1 MSDQTATQIFNE
13 ELPTKLANNADSVKK
28 VDAIYQFNIDG
39 DNGGTW
45 TVDLTKDGDFVSE
58 GASDDADCTVTMK
71 EEDFISMWNGKLP
84 GAQAFMTGKLKI
96 SGDMGLAMKLQ
107 KII

>member
-1 MSDQTATQIFNE
+1 MSDLTATQIFND
-13 ELPTKLANNADSVKK
+13 ELPSKLESNADSVKK

-58 GASDDADCTVTMK
+58 GESDDADCVVSMK
-71 EEDFISMWNGKLP
+71 EADFVSMWNGKLP

-96 SGDMGLAMKLQ
+96 KGDMGLAMKLQ